1 MAHNYISIHRVTK
14 YVEYSRIVIQ
24 KAPIV
29 EFICVSEVMQGGR
42 FFATDEFTF
51 CSLKVECVS

>member
-29 EFICVSEVMQGGR
+29 EFICVSEVTVKVAG
-42 FFATDEFTF
+42 FLATDEVY
-51 CSLKVECVS
+51 LLLIKG